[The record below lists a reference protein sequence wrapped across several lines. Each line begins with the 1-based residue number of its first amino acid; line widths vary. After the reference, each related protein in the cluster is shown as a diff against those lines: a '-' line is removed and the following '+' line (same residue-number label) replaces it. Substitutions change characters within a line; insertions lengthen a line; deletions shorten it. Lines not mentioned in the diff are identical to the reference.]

1 MMSKTCRKVS
11 ALMLDL
17 SGTVHVEDKLID
29 GVKEG
34 ISVLKSSGVPIQYV
48 SNTSKESLSSLR
60 NKIVR
65 AGLDVEE
72 EDIFTSLTAARDY
85 VHSEGFR
92 PMLLLE
98 DSAAEEFSGIET
110 VNPNSVVVGLSPS
123 SFNYEKLNEA
133 FSVGM
138 FLI

>member
-1 MMSKTCRKVS
+1 
-11 ALMLDL
+11 MLDL
-17 SGTVHVEDKLID
+17 SGTVHVEEKLID

-34 ISVLKSSGVPIQYV
+34 ISLLKSSGVPIQYV

-85 VHSEGFR
+85 VQSEGLR

>member
-1 MMSKTCRKVS
+1 
-11 ALMLDL
+11 MLDL
-17 SGTVHVEDKLID
+17 SGTVHIEDKLID

-34 ISVLKSSGVPIQYV
+34 ISLLKSSGVPIQYV

-85 VHSEGFR
+85 VQSEGLR

>member
-1 MMSKTCRKVS
+1 
-11 ALMLDL
+11 MLDL

-85 VHSEGFR
+85 VQSEGLR

>member
-1 MMSKTCRKVS
+1 MLGGRKVS

-17 SGTVHVEDKLID
+17 SGTVHIEDKLID

-34 ISVLKSSGVPIQYV
+34 ISLLKSSGVPIQYV

-85 VHSEGFR
+85 VQSEGLR

-138 FLI
+138 F

>member
-1 MMSKTCRKVS
+1 
-11 ALMLDL
+11 MLDL
-17 SGTVHVEDKLID
+17 SGTVHVEEKLID

-34 ISVLKSSGVPIQYV
+34 ISLLKSSGVPIQYV

-85 VHSEGFR
+85 VQSEGLR

-98 DSAAEEFSGIET
+98 DSAAQEFSGIET
-110 VNPNSVVVGLSPS
+110 ENPNSVVVGLSPS

-133 FSVGM
+133 FSVGL
-138 FLI
+138 FLIQI